1 MMSFGTAALRRVVI
15 AVAVIGYGTPAVAV
29 PRWTEAQARE
39 WYARQGFL
47 VGANF
52 VPASAINQLEM
63 WQADT
68 FDPARIDLELGWA
81 EGIGLNTMRV
91 FLHDLAYQQDPAGFL
106 RRLDEFLAI
115 AARHRI
121 RPMLVLFDS
130 VWDPFPA
137 VGKQRPPRPGVHNS
151 GWVQSPGK
159 VALED
164 PAEWP
169 RLETYV
175 KAVVGRF
182 KDDQRVLA
190 WDVWNEV
197 DNMND
202 PAYASLEPKN
212 KTELVLALLPQVYAW
227 AREAAPVQPLTS
239 GLWRGGDW
247 SKLTQL
253 PAIDRVQLALS
264 DVITFHSYD
273 PPEQLEA
280 RIQQLKVYD
289 RPILCTEYM
298 ARGNGSTFAGSL
310 PILKRH
316 NVAAINW
323 GLVQGKAQTHL
334 PWDSWRRPYVDRE
347 PTVWFHEIFR
357 NDGTPYD
364 PKETLL
370 IKSFTVA
377 APAGRD
383 PLPVQAT
390 MRTGVTAGPRH

>member
-1 MMSFGTAALRRVVI
+1 MSKKLAALRLVMMVLSLH
-15 AVAVIGYGTPAVAV
+15 AATAASWAAD
-29 PRWTEAQARE
+29 RWTEARANE

-52 VPASAINQLEM
+52 VPASAINELEM
-63 WQADT
+63 WQAGT
-68 FDPARIDLELGWA
+68 FDAARIDLELGWA
-81 EGIGLNTMRV
+81 AAIGMNTMRV
-91 FLHDLAYQQDPAGFL
+91 FLHDLAYQQDPDGFL
-106 RRLDEFLAI
+106 RRVDQFLAI
-115 AARHRI
+115 AQKHRI

-137 VGKQRPPRPGVHNS
+137 VGPQRPPRPGVHNS

-164 PAEWP
+164 PTHWP

-175 KAVVGRF
+175 TAVVSRF
-182 KDDQRVLA
+182 KDDTRVLA
-190 WDVWNEV
+190 WDLWNEV
-197 DNMND
+197 DNTND

-212 KTELVLALLPQVYAW
+212 KGELVLALLPQVFAW
-227 AREAAPVQPLTS
+227 ARAASPSQPLTS

-247 SKLTQL
+247 SKTAEL

-273 PPEQLEA
+273 PPAQLEA
-280 RIQQLKVYD
+280 RIRQLQGYK
-289 RPILCTEYM
+289 RPIICTEYM
-298 ARGNGSTFAGSL
+298 ARGNGSTFQGSL
-310 PILKRH
+310 PVLKQH
-316 NVAAINW
+316 NVGAINW

-347 PTVWFHEIFR
+347 PAVWFHEVFR

-364 PKETLL
+364 AAEVAV
-370 IKSFTVA
+370 IKS
-377 APAGRD
+377 
-383 PLPVQAT
+383 L
-390 MRTGVTAGPRH
+390 TASGK

>member
-1 MMSFGTAALRRVVI
+1 MLRRVVI
-15 AVAVIGYGTPAVAV
+15 ALAVIGYATTAVAA
-29 PRWTEAQARE
+29 PRWTEARARE

-68 FDPARIDLELGWA
+68 FDRARIDRELGWA
-81 EGIGLNTMRV
+81 AGIGMNTMRV

-106 RRLDEFLAI
+106 RRVDEFLTI

-137 VGKQRPPRPGVHNS
+137 AGKQRPPRPGVHNS
-151 GWVQSPGK
+151 GWVQGPGK

-164 PAEWP
+164 PGEWP

-182 KDDQRVLA
+182 HDDQRVLA

-212 KTELVLALLPQVYAW
+212 KIELVLALLPQVFAW

-247 SKLTQL
+247 SKFSQL

-280 RIQQLKVYD
+280 RIQQLQVYG

-316 NVAAINW
+316 NVAAFNW

-347 PTVWFHEIFR
+347 PTMWFHEVFR

-364 PKETLL
+364 AKETAL
-370 IKSFTVA
+370 IKSLTVV
-377 APAGRD
+377 
-383 PLPVQAT
+383 PVS
-390 MRTGVTAGPRH
+390 R